1 MYPDKVMDRT
11 ACSPTLR
18 LRDLLRLGNNPTIFR
33 NLKLRLYRIA
43 EKHLT
48 LEHVNRDQGERWD
61 AVESELIETFPDIF
75 QGSET
80 HVQQVACQMI
90 KSYHI
95 RRRFGSKQQT
105 QSGALSSRKS
115 NFVMSVTVPTRAVL
129 EKERE
134 AAKNQKENGIIDF
147 TLDDD
152 AKHDEKQKSKV
163 EIAEPKLPLM
173 MDISNQLPGP
183 STVKRPSRST
193 SPLKFNSSQRLSTL
207 GSSAA
212 RLNIQNTPL
221 HAESS
226 SQARP
231 SNSASFTQGN
241 NEDVFKLTGVTRVA
255 RFLNACS
262 PPMAHFLQP
271 FIDFGCTSEEYLVA
285 VSTWPTEKI
294 SYFLR
299 QVVSRGEDKC
309 NFSQMDM
316 LILQNHFTSYFN
328 KAQT

>member
-1 MYPDKVMDRT
+1 
-11 ACSPTLR
+11 
-18 LRDLLRLGNNPTIFR
+18 
-33 NLKLRLYRIA
+33 
-43 EKHLT
+43 
-48 LEHVNRDQGERWD
+48 
-61 AVESELIETFPDIF
+61 
-75 QGSET
+75 
-80 HVQQVACQMI
+80 
-90 KSYHI
+90 
-95 RRRFGSKQQT
+95 
-105 QSGALSSRKS
+105 
-115 NFVMSVTVPTRAVL
+115 L

-134 AAKNQKENGIIDF
+134 AAKNKKENDIIDF

-152 AKHDEKQKSKV
+152 AKHDKKQGSKV
-163 EIAEPKLPLM
+163 EIVEPKLPLT

-183 STVKRPSRST
+183 STIKGASRST

-212 RLNIQNTPL
+212 RLNSQNTPL

-226 SQARP
+226 SQAQS
-231 SNSASFTQGN
+231 SNSARFTQGN

-271 FIDFGCTSEEYLVA
+271 FINFGCTSEEYLVA

-294 SYFLR
+294 SHFLR
-299 QVVSRGEDKC
+299 QVVSREKEKRE
-309 NFSQMDM
+309 FSQMDM
-316 LILQNHFTSYFN
+316 LILQNHFISYFN